1 MKTNKK
7 ALLGML
13 VAMVMS
19 LGTLGGIQEKSQAKN
34 EASIQQVAAGCAY
47 NAATNEGRVSAG
59 WTACSVAAG
68 LMTGMTGGLTSA
80 LWVL

>member
-19 LGTLGGIQEKSQAKN
+19 LGTLGGIQEKSQAKS
-34 EASIQQVAAGCAY
+34 ETSIQQVAAGCTYLAY
-47 NAATNEGRVSAG
+47 RTEGHTQAG
-59 WTACSVAAG
+59 WAALAVWWG
-68 LMTGMTGGLTSA
+68 GMGQL
-80 LWVL
+80 L